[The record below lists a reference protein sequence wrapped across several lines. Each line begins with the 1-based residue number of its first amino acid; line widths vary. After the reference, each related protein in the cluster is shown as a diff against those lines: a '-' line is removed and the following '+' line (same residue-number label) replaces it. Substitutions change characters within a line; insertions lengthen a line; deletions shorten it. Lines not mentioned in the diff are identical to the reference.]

1 MINHDRIFKE
11 FLRAFCAEFIE
22 LFFPL
27 LAAFIDLRSLRF
39 LDKEIFT
46 KIIEG
51 ERYEA
56 DLVVL
61 AVVRGGH
68 REIVILIEPQNKP
81 APVFPRRMF
90 NYVSELH
97 LDLDLQV
104 YPIALMT
111 YDQPFTKAPSEYT
124 LEVAGQNV
132 ITFKYGLV
140 QLNQLDWRQYRE
152 SNNPAAV
159 ALMAKM
165 RMQPEERKQVKVEC
179 LTRLMGLG
187 LDPYRTELI
196 AGFVNVYLRLTP
208 EEEEWVMGQVKAA
221 TKAEETEPLFWTYWH
236 EKGHE
241 KGRREEVLRM
251 AHKLLRRT
259 VGEIDP
265 AAEERMAALTTEQL
279 EDLCDALLDFR
290 SAADLD
296 RWLEQVPVS

>member
-22 LFFPL
+22 LFLPL

-97 LDLDLQV
+97 LRD
-104 YPIALMT
+104 
-111 YDQPFTKAPSEYT
+111 
-124 LEVAGQNV
+124 
-132 ITFKYGLV
+132 
-140 QLNQLDWRQYRE
+140 
-152 SNNPAAV
+152 
-159 ALMAKM
+159 
-165 RMQPEERKQVKVEC
+165 
-179 LTRLMGLG
+179 
-187 LDPYRTELI
+187 RTH
-196 AGFVNVYLRLTP
+196 P
-208 EEEEWVMGQVKAA
+208 
-221 TKAEETEPLFWTYWH
+221 
-236 EKGHE
+236 
-241 KGRREEVLRM
+241 
-251 AHKLLRRT
+251 
-259 VGEIDP
+259 
-265 AAEERMAALTTEQL
+265 
-279 EDLCDALLDFR
+279 
-290 SAADLD
+290 
-296 RWLEQVPVS
+296 